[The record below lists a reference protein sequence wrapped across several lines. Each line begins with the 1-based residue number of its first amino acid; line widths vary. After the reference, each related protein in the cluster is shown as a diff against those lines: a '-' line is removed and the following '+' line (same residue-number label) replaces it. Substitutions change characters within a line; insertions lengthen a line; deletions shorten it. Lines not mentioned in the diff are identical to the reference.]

1 MLTCT
6 LRRLESLLD
15 NAGSIVA
22 QHLAADARNA
32 RADREKLQDEIAA
45 LRKQKTD
52 GGDGASSAALDGK
65 RNDLWKLDAEITALC
80 RMEMARRA
88 IHAADASKETR
99 KTCET
104 MVQAWEALDSADES
118 LRSMGVQGA
127 NRAYHSKNKTTHTN
141 TYNAKIKEL
150 NGVVSAAQV
159 ESCRQEFAT
168 TVKPLGIPA
177 MINFLWPPSNR

>member
-22 QHLAADARNA
+22 QHLAVDARNA

-118 LRSMGVQGA
+118 LRSMGVRGA
-127 NRAYHSKNKTTHTN
+127 KKTYHSNNKTTYTN
-141 TYNAKIKEL
+141 TYNAKIREL